1 LIRGREIE
9 KFFARLRIVNRGADR
24 HRNLD
29 RMALAAGP
37 VTAFAM
43 APALGLMLR
52 VIAEMEQSVVMRI
65 RNQNDIAAAPAITA
79 AGTAAR
85 NEFLSP
91 ESQTAISSIAC
102 LHGNNDF
109 VYKHE
114 IELIGMVWTAKR
126 GGMSRPLIGVVGVP
140 LALSD
145 DVDVFA

>member
-1 LIRGREIE
+1 
-9 KFFARLRIVNRGADR
+9 
-24 HRNLD
+24 
-29 RMALAAGP
+29 MALAAGP

-65 RNQNDIAAAPAITA
+65 RNQNDIAPAPAVTA

-145 DVDVFA
+145 NVDVFA